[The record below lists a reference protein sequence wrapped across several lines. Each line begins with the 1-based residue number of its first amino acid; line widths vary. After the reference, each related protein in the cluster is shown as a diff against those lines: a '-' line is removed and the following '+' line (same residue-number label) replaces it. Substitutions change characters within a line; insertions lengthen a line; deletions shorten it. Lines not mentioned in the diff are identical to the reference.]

1 MHSFEQ
7 CKVKIE
13 GIKTLLNRVKDHS
26 DKTNSDAICMTE
38 SAIVMCDELLREDI
52 DGKEKVSH

>member
-13 GIKTLLNRVKDHS
+13 GIKALLNRVKDHS
-26 DKTNSDAICMTE
+26 EKTNSDAIFMTE

-52 DGKEKVSH
+52 DGKEKINS